1 MAYTNQIRRS
11 ALAST
16 AQVVQA
22 MTVSRSVSS
31 LLVHSSLSRLSS
43 AQAHTTFCRPPLH
56 AHVAMAMNQKVLIT
70 SVTPGISTSQ
80 LPSLT
85 KVLGESHLSS
95 FVLERWAQR
104 HIQKRYAVAPVCP
117 PEDDLKEQE
126 WLLGVQAS
134 TCRTQGLGY
143 QLRCRPFLT
152 GAVPIHWA
160 RFAKWGKKLTG
171 WKQGHTPTEFS
182 EPLPLAGVLFWLF
195 LQSFTKD

>member
-31 LLVHSSLSRLSS
+31 LLVHSSVSRPS

-56 AHVAMAMNQKVLIT
+56 AHVAMAMAMAMDQKVLIT

-104 HIQKRYAVAPVCP
+104 HIQKRYAVAPICP
-117 PEDDLKEQE
+117 PEDDLREQ
-126 WLLGVQAS
+126 
-134 TCRTQGLGY
+134 
-143 QLRCRPFLT
+143 
-152 GAVPIHWA
+152 
-160 RFAKWGKKLTG
+160 
-171 WKQGHTPTEFS
+171 
-182 EPLPLAGVLFWLF
+182 
-195 LQSFTKD
+195 D

>member
-1 MAYTNQIRRS
+1 MWMSVTNQ
-11 ALAST
+11 A
-16 AQVVQA
+16 VGEP
-22 MTVSRSVSS
+22 VSS
-31 LLVHSSLSRLSS
+31 SSAHSSLSRLSS

-117 PEDDLKEQE
+117 PEDDLKEQ
-126 WLLGVQAS
+126 
-134 TCRTQGLGY
+134 
-143 QLRCRPFLT
+143 
-152 GAVPIHWA
+152 
-160 RFAKWGKKLTG
+160 
-171 WKQGHTPTEFS
+171 
-182 EPLPLAGVLFWLF
+182 
-195 LQSFTKD
+195 D